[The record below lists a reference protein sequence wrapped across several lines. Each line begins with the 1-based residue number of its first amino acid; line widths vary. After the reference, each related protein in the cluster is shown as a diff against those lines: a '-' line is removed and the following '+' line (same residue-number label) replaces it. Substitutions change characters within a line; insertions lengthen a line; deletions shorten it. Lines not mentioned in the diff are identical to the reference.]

1 LADATLARRP
11 DLREHGRDQT
21 LGGVGRLLLLEP
33 VEQFAQGLELL
44 ASRRIDRE
52 GMVERESLLGGGLSV
67 QHGVHRLGQLPTI
80 HG

>member
-1 LADATLARRP
+1 MADATLPRRP

-33 VEQFAQGLELL
+33 VKQFAQGLELL
-44 ASRRIDRE
+44 ASRRIARE
-52 GMVERESLLGGGLSV
+52 GMVERESLLSRGLSV
-67 QHGVHRLGQLPTI
+67 HHSVHRLGQLATI